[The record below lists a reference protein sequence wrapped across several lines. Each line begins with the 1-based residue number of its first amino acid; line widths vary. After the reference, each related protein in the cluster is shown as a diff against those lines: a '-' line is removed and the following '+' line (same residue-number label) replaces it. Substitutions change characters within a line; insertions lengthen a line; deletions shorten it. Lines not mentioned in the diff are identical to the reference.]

1 MTLRRAAFLD
11 RDGTI
16 IVDTGFVRDP
26 DGVSLIRG
34 SAEAIRKLNQAGWV
48 VVVVTNQSGIARG
61 LFTGREYEAVAAKLD
76 ALLAAEGARIDATYM
91 CPHHPDV
98 TGPCDCRKPGLKHY
112 LAAAEK
118 FGVDFTGSL
127 FVGDRMSD
135 LEPAKALGGR
145 GVLVQTGDGR
155 QATAEAGKNR
165 FEVVRDLH
173 EAVERQIARSLDRL
187 HGSS

>member
-1 MTLRRAAFLD
+1 MKLRRAAFLD

-16 IVDTGFVRDP
+16 IEDTGFVRDA
-26 DGVSLIRG
+26 DGVRLIKR
-34 SAEAIRKLNQAGWV
+34 SAEAIRRLNEAGWV

-61 LFTGREYEAVAAKLD
+61 LFTTKEYDAVAARVD
-76 ALLAAEGARIDATYM
+76 ALLAEHGAHIDATYM

-112 LAAAEK
+112 LAAAEQ
-118 FGVDFTGSL
+118 FGIDFTKSI

-135 LEPAKALGGR
+135 LEPARSLGGT

-155 QATAEAGKNR
+155 QATGDAEKQQFEVARDLAEA
-165 FEVVRDLH
+165 VD
-173 EAVERQIARSLDRL
+173 RQIASSPDR
-187 HGSS
+187 